1 MPCLLLIV
9 TIHFTCGE
17 RRIWENIKKSQN
29 IMTKIVDSHLISE
42 SGFQSGITGSFGPW
56 VVYTVF

>member
-1 MPCLLLIV
+1 
-9 TIHFTCGE
+9 
-17 RRIWENIKKSQN
+17 
-29 IMTKIVDSHLISE
+29 MTKIVDSHLISE